1 MFSLSRFG
9 IGQFTKPVLL
19 FSLILLT
26 ISTVFTT
33 FILCGTTSPALRKF
47 YLISFSYNDSKTT
60 TEVLNGL
67 EKLDGLLSSSKN
79 DSATFSL
86 IRVGYR
92 GLCVDHSEGW
102 DCARTSADLE
112 RVAGDLGGDPLDLMA
127 IADIYRSRISFS
139 LPVWVAVIA
148 MAVGWLGVAVN
159 CIPGIPIPAWTKK
172 VAAVGCSLGTLALM
186 GTMVLQQVTS
196 GAVSTLVQKMG
207 INTVEAKIGG
217 ANVGFGW
224 AAFALSLLATIAICA
239 IVFAEWGIA
248 TAQAKALEKGD
259 YLVGKATGGKV
270 GMSDFATSDPENGPQ
285 KPAGTQP
292 SLGTS
297 TLRSQL
303 GEKALD
309 YGKQAALGAFQ
320 NRMKR

>member
-1 MFSLSRFG
+1 MLTHSLE
-9 IGQFTKPVLL
+9 PVLL
-19 FSLILLT
+19 FSLIVLT

-47 YLISFSYNDSKTT
+47 YLISFSYNDSSTT

-67 EKLDGLLSSSKN
+67 EKLDGFLSSSKN

-148 MAVGWLGVAVN
+148 MAVGWLGIAVN
-159 CIPGIPIPAWTKK
+159 CIPAIPIPAWTKK
-172 VAAVGCSLGTLALM
+172 VAAVGCTVGTLALM

-196 GAVSTLVQKMG
+196 
-207 INTVEAKIGG
+207 
-217 ANVGFGW
+217 
-224 AAFALSLLATIAICA
+224 
-239 IVFAEWGIA
+239 
-248 TAQAKALEKGD
+248 
-259 YLVGKATGGKV
+259 
-270 GMSDFATSDPENGPQ
+270 
-285 KPAGTQP
+285 
-292 SLGTS
+292 
-297 TLRSQL
+297 
-303 GEKALD
+303 
-309 YGKQAALGAFQ
+309 
-320 NRMKR
+320 

>member
-1 MFSLSRFG
+1 MLTHSLE
-9 IGQFTKPVLL
+9 PVLL
-19 FSLILLT
+19 FSLIVLT

-33 FILCGTTSPALRKF
+33 FILCGATSPALRKF
-47 YLISFSYNDSKTT
+47 YLISFSYNDSSTT

-67 EKLDGLLSSSKN
+67 EKLDGFLSSSKN

-148 MAVGWLGVAVN
+148 MAVGWLGIAVN
-159 CIPGIPIPAWTKK
+159 CIPVILIPAWTKK

-196 GAVSTLVQKMG
+196 
-207 INTVEAKIGG
+207 
-217 ANVGFGW
+217 
-224 AAFALSLLATIAICA
+224 
-239 IVFAEWGIA
+239 
-248 TAQAKALEKGD
+248 
-259 YLVGKATGGKV
+259 
-270 GMSDFATSDPENGPQ
+270 
-285 KPAGTQP
+285 
-292 SLGTS
+292 
-297 TLRSQL
+297 
-303 GEKALD
+303 
-309 YGKQAALGAFQ
+309 
-320 NRMKR
+320 